1 MSQIKFKCSHCGQRL
16 ECGEEFVGSEIPCPV
31 CKALTAVPPI
41 AANMQ
46 ASSKKSGMTHTPES
60 WPKPEPGKPAPS
72 PQKTG
77 MTYVPESWRKPPPQP
92 GAE

>member
-16 ECGEEFVGSEIPCPV
+16 ECGDEFAGTQIPCPV
-31 CKALTAVPPI
+31 CQGHTVVPPL
-41 AANMQ
+41 AGNME
-46 ASSKKSGMTHTPES
+46 ASPGKSGMTHLPES
-60 WPKPEPGKPAPS
+60 WPKPEAGKPASS